1 MNDGTYFLCLSLH
14 RSHVRVQKLVNLYG
28 KSIRRANV
36 HEHFET
42 LLAKLEPSE
51 DTVTVAKAMFADAW
65 NKRQAEAK
73 GDAKQLRLRSK
84 AIGRKI
90 EAAIDQILTEDDEGI
105 VRALKKKLVALESEK
120 VASEGKASNLID
132 ASGNF
137 DDVFELALK
146 FLENPFKIWENGD
159 LAAKRTVLRLVF
171 SRSIAYCRENGV
183 RTPEW
188 TLPFRVLGFLEET
201 ECKMVTPIGF
211 EPITCPL
218 GGGCSVQLSHG
229 AVCT

>member
-1 MNDGTYFLCLSLH
+1 MKRFFETKADFPKDINDTDVRLQRVSDMLRSLVYSGYLDHQPWGVGLTKGNHEALISYETHLKIKERLAKTGYGPARKDISQDFPLRGFLLCVGCGNLLTATWSKSRTGVHHPYYLC
-14 RSHVRVQKLVNLYG
+14 RKRTCRLYG

-90 EAAIDQILTEDDEGI
+90 EAAIDQILTEDHEGI
-105 VRALKKKLVALESEK
+105 VRALKKKLVALAVKRLPPREK
-120 VASEGKASNLID
+120 PAI
-132 ASGNF
+132 
-137 DDVFELALK
+137 
-146 FLENPFKIWENGD
+146 
-159 LAAKRTVLRLVF
+159 
-171 SRSIAYCRENGV
+171 
-183 RTPEW
+183 
-188 TLPFRVLGFLEET
+188 
-201 ECKMVTPIGF
+201 
-211 EPITCPL
+211 
-218 GGGCSVQLSHG
+218 
-229 AVCT
+229 